1 MLNCASTLGHEV
13 GNHTSSGLRGWHP
26 RPYPG
31 TAAVGTDLLHMTPPS
46 LPIYDAA
53 KASTSGGNMA
63 RRNKSSP
70 AEDFIVVA
78 SKLPWW
84 ASLLLAVVCYLV
96 LRAYANQ
103 PIVISTAPGKSMD
116 YLLPAMLKGI
126 ATFGQYV
133 LPILLVIAAG
143 VSWYKSRKAE
153 TTQQP
158 ASGLGSKP
166 SPVSNQQSPSCP
178 VCSSAMI
185 LREAKRGANAG
196 KSFFGCSDYPRCKGT
211 RAAG

>member
-1 MLNCASTLGHEV
+1 
-13 GNHTSSGLRGWHP
+13 
-26 RPYPG
+26 
-31 TAAVGTDLLHMTPPS
+31 
-46 LPIYDAA
+46 
-53 KASTSGGNMA
+53 MA
-63 RRNKSSP
+63 RRGKSSP
-70 AEDFIVVA
+70 AEDLIVVA

-84 ASLLLAVVCYLV
+84 ASLLLALVCYLV

-116 YLLPAMLKGI
+116 FILPSMLKAL

-153 TTQQP
+153 STQQP
-158 ASGLGSKP
+158 ASGLGRQR
-166 SPVSNQQSPSCP
+166 SPVSTQHSPSCP
-178 VCSSAMI
+178 VCSSAMM
-185 LREAKRGANAG
+185 LREAKRGASAG
-196 KSFFGCSDYPRCKGT
+196 KSFWGCSDYPRCKGT

>member
-1 MLNCASTLGHEV
+1 
-13 GNHTSSGLRGWHP
+13 
-26 RPYPG
+26 
-31 TAAVGTDLLHMTPPS
+31 
-46 LPIYDAA
+46 
-53 KASTSGGNMA
+53 
-63 RRNKSSP
+63 
-70 AEDFIVVA
+70 
-78 SKLPWW
+78 
-84 ASLLLAVVCYLV
+84 
-96 LRAYANQ
+96 
-103 PIVISTAPGKSMD
+103 
-116 YLLPAMLKGI
+116 MLKGI
-126 ATFGQYV
+126 ATYGQYV

-143 VSWYKSRKAE
+143 VSWYKSCKAE

-158 ASGLGSKP
+158 ASGLGTKP